1 MILRIRYTTWRMYYS
16 RSLIYLLWVGKEIY
30 TSNNKKSQLDS
41 SMGWWDYV
49 GFVIAN
55 KFCLAK
61 IFLRKYHLM
70 FAVHKTQNMKNRE
83 MHVYYVQW
91 FMWIYCVLTSLAFHP
106 IILFMAQFVF
116 ILIVSDLRAQLKK
129 PLVSFCVFFFP
140 VGVLYQNCTSVSFV
154 HPTMGIIYKQIKIT
168 RFYLHPSF
176 SYCL

>member
-1 MILRIRYTTWRMYYS
+1 MSLCWLRNCQKTFALPKNVSWQNIIWCLRFIKLKIL
-16 RSLIYLLWVGKEIY
+16 
-30 TSNNKKSQLDS
+30 
-41 SMGWWDYV
+41 
-49 GFVIAN
+49 
-55 KFCLAK
+55 
-61 IFLRKYHLM
+61 
-70 FAVHKTQNMKNRE
+70 KNRE
-83 MHVYYVQW
+83 MHVYHVQW

-168 RFYLHPSF
+168 QFYLHPSF

>member
-1 MILRIRYTTWRMYYS
+1 MPYS
-16 RSLIYLLWVGKEIY
+16 RSLIYLRWVGKEIY
-30 TSNNKKSQLDS
+30 TSNNKKSQFDS

-49 GFVIAN
+49 GFVIAK

-61 IFLRKYHLM
+61 KCFLRKYQLM

-129 PLVSFCVFFFP
+129 ASCFFLRVLLSCWRSLSKLYVSQF
-140 VGVLYQNCTSVSFV
+140 CTSYNG
-154 HPTMGIIYKQIKIT
+154 HH
-168 RFYLHPSF
+168 L
-176 SYCL
+176 